1 MEKNL
6 SQVLGES
13 FKISETCKSVTRL
26 DCFTNNSGT
35 VKVLSIL
42 EIPIYLCYAKFSLTR
57 CFECNQSAGESG
69 SRSPLL
75 PLPRLPPPLL
85 WKILENQN
93 AVDSTEATSIFWPRH
108 WNATD
113 FFCASLS
120 QFTPA
125 VVFKTTC
132 ELVAMFYPLVDNI
145 CLASSY
151 WLGICVGRLLLLVIS
166 RYHGECSP

>member
-1 MEKNL
+1 MEKHL

-42 EIPIYLCYAKFSLTR
+42 EIPIYLFYAKFSLTR

-85 WKILENQN
+85 RKTRMQLIQWKQQ
-93 AVDSTEATSIFWPRH
+93 VFSGPRIGMQQISSVP
-108 WNATD
+108 A
-113 FFCASLS
+113 FLSLL
-120 QFTPA
+120 Q
-125 VVFKTTC
+125 
-132 ELVAMFYPLVDNI
+132 LL
-145 CLASSY
+145 SSKQP
-151 WLGICVGRLLLLVIS
+151 VN
-166 RYHGECSP
+166 